1 MRTKPPTVE
10 PRWLPSREA
19 SQALGISR
27 STLRAMALAGFLE
40 EGRHFRR
47 GWRPSASW
55 SWEVNGVHRAILA
68 RNAPHLAMQGVAE

>member
-1 MRTKPPTVE
+1 
-10 PRWLPSREA
+10 
-19 SQALGISR
+19 
-27 STLRAMALAGFLE
+27 MALAGFLE